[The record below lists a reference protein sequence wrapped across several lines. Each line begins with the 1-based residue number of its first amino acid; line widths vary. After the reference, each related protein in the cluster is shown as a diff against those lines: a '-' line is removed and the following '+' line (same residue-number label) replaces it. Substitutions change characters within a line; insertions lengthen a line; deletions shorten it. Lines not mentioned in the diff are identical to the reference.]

1 MGKKIYYIYQELNFK
16 NLDYIAPE
24 MIKGMEYDNSIDNWC
39 LGVLA
44 YELCAGRP
52 PFESNSESETE
63 KKI

>member
-52 PFESNSESETE
+52 PF
-63 KKI
+63 